1 MKHWRTNL
9 EMGSGYEF
17 TAKGH
22 EYEDYNVLLYR
33 KTKEYEKNIIRT
45 CYLIRD
51 CWTTEQLKELKQF
64 LDDELKDRDKY
75 GE

>member
-22 EYEDYNVLLYR
+22 EHEDYNVLLYR

-64 LDDELKDRDKY
+64 LDDELNDRK